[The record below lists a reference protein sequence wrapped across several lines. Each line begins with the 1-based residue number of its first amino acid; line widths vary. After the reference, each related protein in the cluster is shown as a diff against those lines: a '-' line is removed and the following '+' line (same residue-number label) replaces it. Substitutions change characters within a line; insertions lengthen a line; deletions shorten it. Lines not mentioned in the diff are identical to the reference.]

1 MKSLPYLNQ
10 RVNQRRTILA
20 AALAG
25 TLTVTCLPH
34 SALAQAWPSKPV
46 KLLVPLAV
54 MAGEV
59 AMGFF
64 NTPTVINQIREGKL
78 KALAV
83 TSLTRSPLLPNL
95 AAQSF
100 EVAPPASP
108 AAFGKLIA
116 DDLAKWIPIVKRS
129 GAKVD

>member
-1 MKSLPYLNQ
+1 
-10 RVNQRRTILA
+10 
-20 AALAG
+20 
-25 TLTVTCLPH
+25 
-34 SALAQAWPSKPV
+34 
-46 KLLVPLAV
+46 

-95 AAQSF
+95 AAQGF